1 MLEVELT
8 HMERAPSAALTKIE
22 DIYFRMTQTEPLLG
36 VYLKAINDTFEAFI
50 QRLHQDK

>member
-22 DIYFRMTQTEPLLG
+22 DIYFRMTQTAKTTPRYVGSLLP
-36 VYLKAINDTFEAFI
+36 VIV
-50 QRLHQDK
+50 